1 MAGSD
6 VGGFAGGMMQAAE
19 FQQNTTA
26 NSDAHNINMQNLAK
40 GKLDIQQ
47 TQQLLDA
54 QTAAMMELKNVG
66 STGGPATGAGGPAV
80 SGVAGQSYKA
90 SDLAFAA
97 GESYMRHGLIQQGS
111 EFMERGAKLAESGA
125 SLEKHQ
131 AEQSLK
137 MWQHVGSVLETVHDG
152 SPTASQE
159 WDQVRMTF
167 PLMFPE
173 EAKHP
178 EVQKFL
184 QKPYDP
190 QTIDLL
196 KRASV
201 TAAEQAEQQKTK
213 AESKHLAA
221 QTRWDE
227 AGVGLRKAETREHD
241 ARATAISKAGGK
253 PPTGSAIK
261 DADSLIEADY
271 PGKDPKGYHLYS
283 SEIAERAQQLIRADI
298 DKDTA
303 YKQAY
308 EEVKSSGKLENL
320 PDKPSAKDQKA
331 GEQRNEMLDDID
343 DLMGQIDEDPSI
355 VGLSGRWG
363 EVKEWG
369 STTATRLTGGV
380 PDENAPATK
389 FGAGMHALMTMAPQA
404 LGTKGRMTKDE
415 KATLADITN
424 VRKMMTSPET
434 AKAKLKAL
442 RDIIARQ
449 QGKTISG
456 KGDKVGPHG
465 AVMREGTFGGKKVVQ
480 YADGTVDYPEGK

>member
-54 QTAAMMELKNVG
+54 QTAAMMELKNIG

-80 SGVAGQSYKA
+80 SGAAAQAYKA
-90 SDLAFAA
+90 SELAFASA
-97 GESYMRHGLIQQGS
+97 NAYMNHGLTQQGS
-111 EFMERGAKLAESGA
+111 EFAEKAAKLAESGA
-125 SLEKHQ
+125 SLEKQQ

-137 MWQHVGSVLETVHDG
+137 MWQHVGSSLETVHDG

-178 EVQKFL
+178 EIQKFL

-201 TAAEQAEQQKTK
+201 TAAEQADQQKTK
-213 AESKHLAA
+213 AEAKHLAA
-221 QTRWDE
+221 QTKWE
-227 AGVGLRKAETREHD
+227 NAGVPLREAEAREHN

-283 SEIAERAQQLIRADI
+283 SEIAERAQKLIATDM

-308 EEVKSSGKLENL
+308 QEVKESGKLENL
-320 PDKPSAKDQKA
+320 PDKPSKKQQVQTDLRS
-331 GEQRNEMLDDID
+331 EVVDDID
-343 DLMGQIDEDPSI
+343 ELIESMEGTDLAAAGFKGKVNRGAEWLSTTT
-355 VGLSGRWG
+355 GFNLSGSG
-363 EVKEWG
+363 QDKPITDI
-369 STTATRLTGGV
+369 TTQANLIHQKLQKAISGTSYGKDR
-380 PDENAPATK
+380 
-389 FGAGMHALMTMAPQA
+389 QA
-404 LGTKGRMTKDE
+404 LNSD
-415 KATLADITN
+415 LADLTKIGVSDATYIT
-424 VRKMMTSPET
+424 
-434 AKAKLKAL
+434 KLRAIQ
-442 RDIIARQ
+442 RNFNRAA
-449 QGKTISG
+449 GKTISG
-456 KGDKVGPHG
+456 KGEKASPHG
-465 AVMREGTFGGKKVVQ
+465 AVTREGTFNGKKVVQ